1 MTRTRL
7 ALAWVVAAALLLSG
21 CGDDDSL
28 FTPTTG
34 AAGTTGT
41 STATTTPEATTTVAP
56 TTSTAPTT
64 TAVETT
70 TTTAATTTTTSTTAP
85 VACPG
90 TGEGP
95 VPVDAEEVTFVG
107 AMLDGDGLPDVFS
120 AYRQGGTWYLH
131 AHLGTGYTTRLAL
144 DPAWAASRWS
154 SELDPVWV
162 DGAHTLGSPRQ
173 AMLVVLNIGL
183 AFEYGLFALEG
194 CDIVALALP
203 DGTLPGLWV
212 LGSPAHSDWPACG
225 PEAAV
230 TQVVF
235 GSPAACG
242 DIQTCATPDL
252 SATEYRVLWDPARIE
267 LVAETSRPSTRAEM
281 DEYQSRTCLAPA
293 G

>member
-7 ALAWVVAAALLLSG
+7 ALAWVVAVGLLLSS
-21 CGDDDSL
+21 CGDDGSL
-28 FTPTTG
+28 FTPTTSG
-34 AAGTTGT
+34 PT
-41 STATTTPEATTTVAP
+41 STAAATTTAGI
-56 TTSTAPTT
+56 TTSTAATTTSTAATTT
-64 TAVETT
+64 TAETT
-70 TTTAATTTTTSTTAP
+70 TTTAAATTTTTTVP

-144 DPAWAASRWS
+144 DAAWATGRWS

-162 DGAHTLGSPRQ
+162 DSAHTLGSPRQ
-173 AMLVVLNIGL
+173 VMLVVLNIGL

-194 CDIVALALP
+194 CEIVALALP

-225 PEAAV
+225 PDATV

-235 GSPAACG
+235 GSPASCG
-242 DIQTCATPDL
+242 EIQTCATPDL
-252 SATEYRVLWDPARIE
+252 SATEYRVLWDPARID
-267 LVAETSRPSTRAEM
+267 LVAEVSRASTRAEM